1 MIALTLLGVV
11 LAADPKPAEAP
22 SIFLATSVRV
32 HLRASEELE
41 PDHLRALARKNV
53 TLWLSTRSNTLRAST
68 LETINKFGEAWI
80 ALRAP
85 VRESDARQ
93 LSKVPRAG
101 LWIDAK
107 DLDGAR
113 RVLGP
118 RRLAINLHG
127 PLDGALFEKLQKLR
141 PAETIWRAPPE
152 VDLLSWGL
160 FRQLPGRKVLARSS
174 AEPWPVQCPA
184 DPPDGEPTVQASVA
198 TLGAT
203 GQGFPCGRG
212 PRVEVPLD
220 VERAM
225 LQRLLVKEP
234 STELVIEIGEDPRL
248 VSKARRLLDDLD
260 LK

>member
-1 MIALTLLGVV
+1 VIALTLLGVV

-41 PDHLRALARKNV
+41 PDHLRALARQNV

-127 PLDGALFEKLQKLR
+127 PLDGALFEKLQKLVSKTDTVAVLVLTYKPDTYITEEAAGLYLAQQLKRNGYRVVVHDYGAR
-141 PAETIWRAPPE
+141 PDIAPSVHEFDYLNDPAVLQDRPE
-152 VDLLSWGL
+152 VKLAVICCPWPQYRSVK
-160 FRQLPGRKVLARSS
+160 FAPNTKVLS
-174 AEPWPVQCPA
+174 PWK
-184 DPPDGEPTVQASVA
+184 
-198 TLGAT
+198 L
-203 GQGFPCGRG
+203 
-212 PRVEVPLD
+212 
-220 VERAM
+220 
-225 LQRLLVKEP
+225 
-234 STELVIEIGEDPRL
+234 
-248 VSKARRLLDDLD
+248 
-260 LK
+260 